1 MIRYE
6 MAPDIESQ
14 LKRIARRLKMDHI
27 DLNRVK
33 GVRSYG
39 STSEGVIARCHALPK
54 VMQLALNTPAHY
66 VIEILNDPFNRLS
79 KEEQIKIL
87 IHELMHIPE
96 TFGGGF
102 RMHKDH
108 VTHRNV
114 EKLYKKL
121 VGEEKPTVRGSRSK
135 VQGG

>member
-6 MAPDIESQ
+6 LAPEIESK
-14 LKRIARRLKMDHI
+14 LKRISRKLKMDHI
-27 DLNRVK
+27 DLDRVK

-39 STSEGVIARCHALPK
+39 STGKGIIARCHALPK
-54 VMQLALNTPAHY
+54 VMQLALGINAHY
-66 VIEILNDPFNRLS
+66 VIEILTENYNRLS

-108 VTHRNV
+108 VTRKNV
-114 EKLYKKL
+114 EKLYRKL
-121 VGEEKPTVRGSRSK
+121 VGE
-135 VQGG
+135 

>member
-6 MAPDIESQ
+6 LAPDIEKELRKIS
-14 LKRIARRLKMDHI
+14 RSLKMDHI
-27 DLNRVK
+27 DLKRVR

-39 STSEGVIARCHALPK
+39 STGKGVIARCHALPK
-54 VMQLALNTPAHY
+54 VMQLALGIGAHY
-66 VIEILNDPFNRLS
+66 VVEILTENYQRLS
-79 KEEQIKIL
+79 PEAQTKIL

-102 RMHKDH
+102 RMHRNH

-114 EKLYKKL
+114 ERMYKQYIN
-121 VGEEKPTVRGSRSK
+121 GR
-135 VQGG
+135 

>member
-6 MAPDIESQ
+6 LAPDIEVQ

-27 DLNRVK
+27 DLTRVK
-33 GVRSYG
+33 GIRSYG
-39 STSEGVIARCHALPK
+39 SSSVGVIARCHALPK
-54 VMQLALNTPAHY
+54 VMQLALNQEAHY
-66 VIEILNDPFNRLS
+66 VIEILSEAYGRLP
-79 KEEQIKIL
+79 KEEQVKIL

-108 VTHRNV
+108 VTRRNV
-114 EKLYKKL
+114 EKLYRKL
-121 VGEEKPTVRGSRSK
+121 IGE
-135 VQGG
+135 

>member
-6 MAPDIESQ
+6 LSPEIESK
-14 LKRIARRLKMDHI
+14 LRRITRKLKMDHI
-27 DLNRVK
+27 DLDRVR

-39 STSEGVIARCHALPK
+39 STGKGIIARCHALPK
-54 VMQLALNTPAHY
+54 VMQLALGIDAHY
-66 VIEILNDPFNRLS
+66 VIEILTENYDRLS

-102 RMHKDH
+102 RMHSDH
-108 VTHRNV
+108 VTRKNV
-114 EKLYKKL
+114 EKLYRKL
-121 VGEEKPTVRGSRSK
+121 MGE
-135 VQGG
+135 

>member
-6 MAPDIESQ
+6 LAPEIESK
-14 LKRIARRLKMDHI
+14 LRRITRKLKMDHI
-27 DLNRVK
+27 DLDRVR

-39 STSEGVIARCHALPK
+39 STGKGIIARCHALPK
-54 VMQLALNTPAHY
+54 VMQLALGIDAHY
-66 VIEILNDPFNRLS
+66 VIEILTENYERLS

-102 RMHKDH
+102 RMHSDH
-108 VTHRNV
+108 VTRKNV
-114 EKLYKKL
+114 EKLYRKL
-121 VGEEKPTVRGSRSK
+121 MGE
-135 VQGG
+135 

>member
-6 MAPDIESQ
+6 LAPEIESK
-14 LKRIARRLKMDHI
+14 LKRITRKLKMDHI
-27 DLNRVK
+27 DLNRVR

-39 STSEGVIARCHALPK
+39 STGKGIIARCHALPK
-54 VMQLALNTPAHY
+54 VMQLALGLNAHY
-66 VIEILNDPFNRLS
+66 VIEILSENYNRLS

-102 RMHKDH
+102 RMHRDH
-108 VTHRNV
+108 VTRKNV
-114 EKLYKKL
+114 EKLYRIL
-121 VGEEKPTVRGSRSK
+121 VGE
-135 VQGG
+135 

>member
-6 MAPDIESQ
+6 LAPDIETQ
-14 LKRIARRLKMDHI
+14 LKRIARRLKMSHI
-27 DLNRVK
+27 DLSRVR

-39 STSEGVIARCHALPK
+39 STSQGVIARCHALPK
-54 VMQLALNTPAHY
+54 VMQLALNIRAHY
-66 VIEILNDPFNRLS
+66 VIEILSEAYGRLS

-102 RMHKDH
+102 RMHSDH
-108 VTHRNV
+108 VTRRNV
-114 EKLYKKL
+114 EKLYKRL
-121 VGEEKPTVRGSRSK
+121 IGE
-135 VQGG
+135 

>member
-6 MAPDIESQ
+6 LAPEIESK
-14 LKRIARRLKMDHI
+14 LKRISKKLKMDHV
-27 DLNRVK
+27 DMDRVR

-39 STSEGVIARCHALPK
+39 STGKGIIARCHALPK
-54 VMQLALNTPAHY
+54 VMQLALGINAHY
-66 VIEILNDPFNRLS
+66 VIEILTENYARLS

-108 VTHRNV
+108 VTRKNV
-114 EKLYKKL
+114 EKLYRKL
-121 VGEEKPTVRGSRSK
+121 VGE
-135 VQGG
+135 

>member
-6 MAPDIESQ
+6 MAPDIESK
-14 LKRIARRLKMDHI
+14 LKRISRRLKMDHI

-39 STSEGVIARCHALPK
+39 STGKGVIARCHALPK
-54 VMQLALNTPAHY
+54 VMQLALGIDAHY
-66 VIEILNDPFNRLS
+66 VIEILTENYNRLS

-102 RMHKDH
+102 RMHRDL
-108 VTHRNV
+108 VTRKNV
-114 EKLYKKL
+114 EKLYRKL
-121 VGEEKPTVRGSRSK
+121 VGE
-135 VQGG
+135 

>member
-6 MAPDIESQ
+6 LAPDIETK
-14 LKRIARRLKMDHI
+14 LKQIARRLKMNHV
-27 DLNRVK
+27 DLNRVR
-33 GVRSYG
+33 GIRSYG
-39 STSEGVIARCHALPK
+39 STSQGVIARCHALPK
-54 VMQLALNTPAHY
+54 VMQLALGIRAHY
-66 VIEILNDPFNRLS
+66 VIEILSESYGRLA

-108 VTHRNV
+108 VTRRNV
-114 EKLYKKL
+114 EKLYKKF
-121 VGEEKPTVRGSRSK
+121 VGK
-135 VQGG
+135 

>member
-6 MAPDIESQ
+6 LAPEIESK
-14 LKRIARRLKMDHI
+14 LKRISRKLKMDHI
-27 DLNRVK
+27 DLDRVK

-39 STSEGVIARCHALPK
+39 STGKGIIARCHALPK
-54 VMQLALNTPAHY
+54 VMQLALGINAHY
-66 VIEILNDPFNRLS
+66 VIEILTENYDRLS

-102 RMHKDH
+102 RMHSDH
-108 VTHRNV
+108 VTRKNV
-114 EKLYKKL
+114 EKLYRKL
-121 VGEEKPTVRGSRSK
+121 MGE
-135 VQGG
+135 

>member
-6 MAPDIESQ
+6 LAPEIESK
-14 LKRIARRLKMDHI
+14 LKRITRKLKMDHI
-27 DLNRVK
+27 DLDRVK

-39 STSEGVIARCHALPK
+39 SSGKGIIARCHALPK
-54 VMQLALNTPAHY
+54 VMQLALGINAHY
-66 VIEILNDPFNRLS
+66 VIEILTENYDRLS

-102 RMHKDH
+102 RMHRDH
-108 VTHRNV
+108 VTRKNV
-114 EKLYKKL
+114 EKLYRKL
-121 VGEEKPTVRGSRSK
+121 MGE
-135 VQGG
+135 

>member
-6 MAPDIESQ
+6 LAPEIESK
-14 LKRIARRLKMDHI
+14 LKRISRKLKMDHI

-39 STSEGVIARCHALPK
+39 STGNGIIARCHALPK
-54 VMQLALNTPAHY
+54 VMQLALGIDAHY
-66 VIEILNDPFNRLS
+66 VIEILTENYDRLS

-96 TFGGGF
+96 SFGGGF
-102 RMHKDH
+102 RMHRDH
-108 VTHRNV
+108 VTRKNV
-114 EKLYKKL
+114 EKLYRKL
-121 VGEEKPTVRGSRSK
+121 VGE
-135 VQGG
+135 

>member
-6 MAPDIESQ
+6 LAPEIETK
-14 LKRIARRLKMDHI
+14 LKRITRKLKMDHI
-27 DLNRVK
+27 DLDRVR

-39 STSEGVIARCHALPK
+39 STGKGIIARCHALPK
-54 VMQLALNTPAHY
+54 VMQLALGIDAHY
-66 VIEILNDPFNRLS
+66 VIEILSENYNRLS

-102 RMHKDH
+102 RMHRDH
-108 VTHRNV
+108 VTRKNV
-114 EKLYKKL
+114 EKLYRKL
-121 VGEEKPTVRGSRSK
+121 VGE
-135 VQGG
+135 

>member
-6 MAPDIESQ
+6 MAPEIESK
-14 LKRIARRLKMDHI
+14 LKRITRKLKMDHI
-27 DLNRVK
+27 DLDRVR

-39 STSEGVIARCHALPK
+39 STGKGIIARCHALPK
-54 VMQLALNTPAHY
+54 VMQLALGIDAHY
-66 VIEILNDPFNRLS
+66 VIEILTENYNRLS

-108 VTHRNV
+108 VTRKNV
-114 EKLYKKL
+114 EKLYRKL
-121 VGEEKPTVRGSRSK
+121 VGE
-135 VQGG
+135 

>member
-6 MAPDIESQ
+6 LAPDIESK
-14 LKRIARRLKMDHI
+14 LKRISRRLKMDHI
-27 DLNRVK
+27 DPDRVK

-39 STSEGVIARCHALPK
+39 STGKGVIARCHALPK
-54 VMQLALNTPAHY
+54 VMQLALGIDAHY
-66 VIEILNDPFNRLS
+66 VIEILTENYDRLS

-102 RMHKDH
+102 RMHRDH
-108 VTHRNV
+108 VTRRNV
-114 EKLYKKL
+114 EKLYRKL
-121 VGEEKPTVRGSRSK
+121 VGEK
-135 VQGG
+135 

>member
-6 MAPDIESQ
+6 MAPDIESK
-14 LKRIARRLKMDHI
+14 LKRISRRLKMDYI
-27 DLNRVK
+27 DVDRVK

-39 STSEGVIARCHALPK
+39 STGKGVIARCHALPK
-54 VMQLALNTPAHY
+54 VMQLALGIDAHY
-66 VIEILNDPFNRLS
+66 VIEILTENYGRLS

-102 RMHKDH
+102 RMHRDH
-108 VTHRNV
+108 VTRRNV
-114 EKLYKKL
+114 EKLYRKL
-121 VGEEKPTVRGSRSK
+121 VGE
-135 VQGG
+135 

>member
-6 MAPDIESQ
+6 LAPEIDSK
-14 LKRIARRLKMDHI
+14 LKKIARRLKMDHI
-27 DLNRVK
+27 DMDRVK

-39 STSEGVIARCHALPK
+39 SAGRGVIARCHALPK
-54 VMQLALNTPAHY
+54 VMQLALDIEAHY
-66 VIEILNDPFNRLS
+66 VIEILSEAYGRLP

-102 RMHKDH
+102 RMHRDH
-108 VTHRNV
+108 VTRKNV

-121 VGEEKPTVRGSRSK
+121 MGE
-135 VQGG
+135 

>member
-6 MAPDIESQ
+6 LAPDIEKELRKIS
-14 LKRIARRLKMDHI
+14 RSLKMDHI
-27 DLNRVK
+27 DLKRVR

-39 STSEGVIARCHALPK
+39 STGKGVVARCHALPK
-54 VMQLALNTPAHY
+54 VMQLALGIDAHY
-66 VIEILNDPFNRLS
+66 VVEILTENYQRLS
-79 KEEQIKIL
+79 PEAQTKIL

-102 RMHKDH
+102 RMHRNH

-114 EKLYKKL
+114 ERMYKQYIN
-121 VGEEKPTVRGSRSK
+121 GR
-135 VQGG
+135 

>member
-6 MAPDIESQ
+6 LAPEIESK
-14 LKRIARRLKMDHI
+14 LKRITRKLKMDHI
-27 DLNRVK
+27 DLDRVK

-39 STSEGVIARCHALPK
+39 STGKGIIARCHALPK
-54 VMQLALNTPAHY
+54 VMQLALGIDAHY
-66 VIEILNDPFNRLS
+66 VIEILTENYDRLS

-102 RMHKDH
+102 RMHSDH
-108 VTHRNV
+108 VTRKNV
-114 EKLYKKL
+114 EKLYRKL
-121 VGEEKPTVRGSRSK
+121 MGE
-135 VQGG
+135 

>member
-6 MAPDIESQ
+6 LAPEIESK
-14 LKRIARRLKMDHI
+14 LKRITRKLKLDYI
-27 DLNRVK
+27 DLDRVK

-39 STSEGVIARCHALPK
+39 STGKGIIARCHALPK
-54 VMQLALNTPAHY
+54 VMQLALGIDAHY
-66 VIEILNDPFNRLS
+66 VIEILTENYDRLS

-102 RMHKDH
+102 RMHRDH
-108 VTHRNV
+108 VTRKNV
-114 EKLYKKL
+114 EKLYRKL
-121 VGEEKPTVRGSRSK
+121 IGE
-135 VQGG
+135 

>member
-6 MAPDIESQ
+6 LAPEIESK
-14 LKRIARRLKMDHI
+14 LKRITRKLKMDHI
-27 DLNRVK
+27 DLDRVK

-39 STSEGVIARCHALPK
+39 STGKGIIARCHALPK
-54 VMQLALNTPAHY
+54 VMQLALGINAHY
-66 VIEILNDPFNRLS
+66 VIEILTENYNRLS

-102 RMHKDH
+102 RMHSDH
-108 VTHRNV
+108 VTRKNV
-114 EKLYKKL
+114 EKLYRKL
-121 VGEEKPTVRGSRSK
+121 MGE
-135 VQGG
+135 

>member
-6 MAPDIESQ
+6 LAPEIESK
-14 LKRIARRLKMDHI
+14 LKRITRKLKMDHI
-27 DLNRVK
+27 DLDRVR

-39 STSEGVIARCHALPK
+39 STGKGIIARCHALPK
-54 VMQLALNTPAHY
+54 VMQLALGIDAHY
-66 VIEILNDPFNRLS
+66 VIEILTENYDRLS

-102 RMHKDH
+102 RMHSDH
-108 VTHRNV
+108 VTRKNV
-114 EKLYKKL
+114 EKLYRKL
-121 VGEEKPTVRGSRSK
+121 MGE
-135 VQGG
+135 